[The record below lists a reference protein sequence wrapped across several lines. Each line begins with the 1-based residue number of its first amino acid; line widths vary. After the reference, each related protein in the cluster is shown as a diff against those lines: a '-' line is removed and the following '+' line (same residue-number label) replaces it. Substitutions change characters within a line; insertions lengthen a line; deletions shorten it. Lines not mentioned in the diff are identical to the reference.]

1 MEFLSPAN
9 LLNRDTAV
17 PIAVAFVVLSYLVL
31 TVDKLRATSTSK
43 DDTQVGL
50 KLVLFGVLFGGVLF
64 ASGGAGK
71 LVAYVLSPFK
81 GGAGPIKALLPDLL
95 VGAAAV
101 FGVSMLLLPRTNSA
115 TAKQPERFFLGGLA
129 LAFMVTAMAALYGVL
144 DGLINDKGWESTS
157 KALAGLAV
165 SGAIGLIA
173 LTRFGSISGW
183 TMPPPRPAAP
193 QMPPQQGG
201 GYPPQGGGYPPQGG
215 GYPPQGGGYPPQGG
229 GGYPPQGGGGY
240 PPQGGGG
247 YPPQGGGGYP
257 PR

>member
-1 MEFLSPAN
+1 MEVPSAAK
-9 LLNRDTAV
+9 LLNGEFAV
-17 PIAVAFVVLSYLVL
+17 LIAIGFVVLSYLVL

-50 KLVLFGVLFGGVLF
+50 KLVLFGLLFGGVLF
-64 ASGGAGK
+64 ASGGAIK

-81 GGAGPIKALLPDLL
+81 GGAGPIKELLPNLL
-95 VGAAAV
+95 VGAAVV
-101 FGVSMLLLPRTNSA
+101 FGVSMLLLPRTNTA
-115 TAKQPERFFLGGLA
+115 TAKQPERFFLGGIT
-129 LAFMVTAMAALYGVL
+129 LAFAVAAMGALDQVL
-144 DGLINDKGWESTS
+144 DGLINDKGWGSTS
-157 KALAGLAV
+157 HALAELAV
-165 SGAIGLIA
+165 TAAIGLIA

-240 PPQGGGG
+240 PPQGGG

>member
-1 MEFLSPAN
+1 MEFPSAAKLLSG
-9 LLNRDTAV
+9 DTAI

-43 DDTQVGL
+43 DDTQIGL

-64 ASGGAGK
+64 ASGGAIK
-71 LVAYVLSPFK
+71 LVSYVLSPFK
-81 GGAGPIKALLPDLL
+81 GGAAPIKALLPDLL
-95 VGAAAV
+95 VGAAVV
-101 FGVSMLLLPRTNSA
+101 FGVSMLLLPRTNTA

-129 LAFMVTAMAALYGVL
+129 LGFLVAAMGALDGVL
-144 DGLINDKGWESTS
+144 DGLINDRGWGSTS
-157 KALAGLAV
+157 GALAGLAV

-173 LTRFGSISGW
+173 LTRFGSLSGW
-183 TMPPPRPAAP
+183 TMPPPRPVAP
-193 QMPPQQGG
+193 QMPPQQGGGYPPQGG

-229 GGYPPQGGGGY
+229 GGYPPQGGG
-240 PPQGGGG
+240 